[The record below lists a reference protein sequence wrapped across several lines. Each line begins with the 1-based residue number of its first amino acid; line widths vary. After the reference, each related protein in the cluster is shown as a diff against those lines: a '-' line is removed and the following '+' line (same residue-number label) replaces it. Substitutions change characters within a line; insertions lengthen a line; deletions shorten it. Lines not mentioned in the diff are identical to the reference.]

1 LCERLSDKSL
11 VLNAFMFTEQRRRPV
26 RHKYRKYV
34 LAIVEGEPY
43 RKAFL
48 SHVCALNG
56 AELDGWFS
64 EIA

>member
-1 LCERLSDKSL
+1 
-11 VLNAFMFTEQRRRPV
+11 MFTEQRRRPV